1 MQPPPTIQTFYQYL
15 DEMHWFEASFKMFGV
30 AIFEAI
36 EVKGRS
42 MLNFEVMTST
52 IISESLAANL
62 EKVRQSSV

>member
-1 MQPPPTIQTFYQYL
+1 
-15 DEMHWFEASFKMFGV
+15 MFGV